1 MELVRY
7 LCGGDSGD
15 GTSARDDEQTK
26 THKCVN
32 SIKEK
37 VTLNPKDSSRIETW
51 SWSDTYVGV
60 ILAMILLQGMMSKQ
74 RLTNV

>member
-7 LCGGDSGD
+7 FCGGDSGD
-15 GTSARDDEQTK
+15 DTSARDDEQTK

-37 VTLNPKDSSRIETW
+37 VTLNRKESSRI
-51 SWSDTYVGV
+51 
-60 ILAMILLQGMMSKQ
+60 
-74 RLTNV
+74 

>member
-15 GTSARDDEQTK
+15 DTSARDDEQTK

-32 SIKEK
+32 NVKEK
-37 VTLNPKDSSRIETW
+37 THMH
-51 SWSDTYVGV
+51 G
-60 ILAMILLQGMMSKQ
+60 G
-74 RLTNV
+74 